1 MTRTYDTI
9 RECAELWVSQMNAI
23 PYGMIERLVSDCPD
37 EWREVTYPA
46 VGDRVYVYD
55 TPDECDTLEHGGE
68 IESIDDETYR
78 IELDDGT
85 VAEVELNDFE
95 VERDSS
101 LPMWGWMWQFMMLNS
116 CGVCPSYAV
125 RTATKHDTSKG
136 ACCPIAVGNALLDMH
151 DQIMR
156 NVINYDPDDATTAD
170 DIAPATPAEEKHD
183 DQLKSAATC
192 PECGEPLIFE
202 GGCNICKS
210 CGWSKCN

>member
-101 LPMWGWMWQFMMLNS
+101 LPMWGWMWQFSDS
-116 CGVCPSYAV
+116 CDDWWLEERDGVEKMSECGFRVYV
-125 RTATKHDTSKG
+125 HDEFGYFFGIDG
-136 ACCPIAVGNALLDMH
+136 AG
-151 DQIMR
+151 
-156 NVINYDPDDATTAD
+156 YDFYEAHWEPLYKARGLRWHNEV
-170 DIAPATPAEEKHD
+170 AEEERQNDQQRLYQRHD
-183 DQLKSAATC
+183 RR
-192 PECGEPLIFE
+192 
-202 GGCNICKS
+202 
-210 CGWSKCN
+210 